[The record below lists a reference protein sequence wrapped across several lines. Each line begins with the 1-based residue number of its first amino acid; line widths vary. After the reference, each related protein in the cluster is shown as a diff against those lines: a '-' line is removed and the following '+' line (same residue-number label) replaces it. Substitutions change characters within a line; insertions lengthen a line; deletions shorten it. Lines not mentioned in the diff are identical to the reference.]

1 MSEIVLFYIL
11 VSIGVFLCA
20 CSQLLLKKSAER
32 VHSCWIASILN
43 WRVILAYGIF
53 FGSLFVNIT
62 AMQHGVELKSIP
74 IIESLGYIFV
84 PLLSFLV
91 LKEKLS
97 KRTIASMLFILIGV
111 IIFNL

>member
-32 VHSCWIASILN
+32 THSNWIVSILN
-43 WRVILAYGIF
+43 WRVLLAYGIF

-62 AMQHGVELKSIP
+62 AMQHGVELKNIP

-84 PLLSFLV
+84 PLLSYFI
-91 LKEKLS
+91 LKENLT
-97 KRTIASMLFILIGV
+97 KRIVASMLFILAGV
-111 IIFNL
+111 IIFYL

>member
-20 CSQLLLKKSAER
+20 CGQLLLKKSAER
-32 VHSCWIASILN
+32 VHSSWIASILN

-53 FGSLFVNIT
+53 FGSLFVNVT

-84 PLLSFLV
+84 PLLSFFI
-91 LKEKLS
+91 LKEKLT
-97 KRTIASMLFILIGV
+97 KRLVASMLFILAG
-111 IIFNL
+111 IFVFYL